1 MKGLSIECC
10 PPQKIQT
17 DLVKCSGCGNTGQ
30 SIKTRTIKHWLI
42 TELVP
47 TIPEVPFY
55 FCKTRGCPVVYFS
68 GDGSIRYTKDQLRGI
83 IGDKE
88 TTPPIPACYCF
99 GVTEEMISGQIQKTG
114 KSSYSTW
121 IAKEV
126 KEGNCACDVR
136 NPEGNCCL
144 AEIRKAEKGH

>member
-1 MKGLSIECC
+1 MECC

-30 SIKTRTIKHWLI
+30 SIKTRTLKHWLI

-47 TIPEVPFY
+47 TIPKVLFY

-68 GDGSIRYTKDQLRGI
+68 EDGSIQYTKEKVRYPVGI
-83 IGDKE
+83 KE
-88 TTPPIPACYCF
+88 GSGHSTICYCF
-99 GVTEEMISGQIQKTG
+99 GVTEDMISGQIRKTG

-121 IAKEV
+121 IAKEI

-136 NPEGNCCL
+136 NIKGSCCL
-144 AEIRKAEKGH
+144 AEIKKAEKRTLKE